1 MTIDNT
7 QRAAMVHA
15 ASVAAELA
23 GTHDNAARGDIIGR
37 EALKY
42 TDNPHGLF
50 PFFTA
55 LIIVAY
61 QSLDEA
67 VAFAGSKP
75 LTTRAL
81 NRATRRAKRK
91 GGQ

>member
-1 MTIDNT
+1 MINDT
-7 QRAAMVHA
+7 QRGAMVHA
-15 ASVAAELA
+15 AHVAAELA
-23 GTHDNAARGDIIGR
+23 GTHDNAARANIIGR
-37 EALKY
+37 EAMKY
-42 TDNPHGLF
+42 SNNHGGLL

-55 LIIVAY
+55 LILVAY
-61 QSLDEA
+61 QSLDQA
-67 VAFAGSKP
+67 VEFAGHKP